1 MQELYAMI
9 DLLVML
15 VTNVRVALLFALLT
29 VAACIDW
36 RTRRIPNQLV
46 VAGIAIALACSIA
59 FPVYRGYGL
68 SSAVEGLLFAFLATI
83 PLYAMRVMGAGD
95 VKLITMVGAF
105 TGWPEMPYVLVSIFI
120 AGGAIAVIH
129 ATRHRLWSRLAANFK
144 AGMQHLLVAAATGTR
159 PVLAPATSSAGKLP
173 YALSIA
179 TGTVGYLV
187 LQQFGYLS

>member
-15 VTNVRVALLFALLT
+15 VTNVRVALLFALLA
-29 VAACIDW
+29 VAAGIDW
-36 RTRRIPNQLV
+36 RMHRIPNQLV
-46 VAGIAIALACSIA
+46 VAGIAIALACSVA
-59 FPVYRGYGL
+59 FPVYRGYGFTP
-68 SSAVEGLLFAFLATI
+68 AVEGLLFGFLATF

-95 VKLITMVGAF
+95 VKLIAMVGAF
-105 TGWPEMPYVLVSIFI
+105 TGWPEMLYVLVSIFI

-129 ATRHRLWSRLAANFK
+129 ATRHGLWGRLAANFR
-144 AGMQHLLVAAATGTR
+144 AGVQHLFVAAATGTR
-159 PVLAPATSSAGKLP
+159 PVPIPASASVGKLP

-179 TGTVGYLV
+179 SGTVGYLV

>member
-15 VTNVRVALLFALLT
+15 VTNVRVALLFALLVT
-29 VAACIDW
+29 AACIDW
-36 RTRRIPNQLV
+36 RTHRIPNRLV
-46 VAGIAIALACSIA
+46 VAGIVIALACSIA
-59 FPVYRGYGL
+59 FPVHRGYGL
-68 SSAVEGLLFAFLATI
+68 APAIEGLLFGFLATF

-95 VKLITMVGAF
+95 VKLIAMVGGF
-105 TGWPEMPYVLVSIFI
+105 VGWPEIPYVLVSIFI

-129 ATRHRLWSRLAANFK
+129 ATRHRLWGRLAINFK
-144 AGMQHLLVAAATGTR
+144 AGMQHLLMAAATGTR
-159 PVLAPATSSAGKLP
+159 PVQAAAESSAGKLP

-179 TGTVGYLV
+179 SGTVGYLV

>member
-1 MQELYAMI
+1 MI

-15 VTNVRVALLFALLT
+15 VTNVRIALLFALLAT
-29 VAACIDW
+29 AAYIDW
-36 RTRRIPNQLV
+36 RTHRIPNQLV
-46 VAGIAIALACSIA
+46 AAGIAIALACSIA

-68 SSAVEGLLFAFLATI
+68 TPAVEGLLFGFLATF
-83 PLYAMRVMGAGD
+83 PLYALRIMGAGD
-95 VKLITMVGAF
+95 VKLIAMVGAF

-129 ATRHRLWSRLAANFK
+129 ATRHALWGRLAASFK
-144 AGMQHLLVAAATGTR
+144 SGLEHLLVAASSGTR
-159 PVLAPATSSAGKLP
+159 PVLAPAAASVGKLP

-179 TGTVGYLV
+179 SGTVGYLV